1 MECLTDQL
9 ASSGRTLLVE
19 GGAAEGMHLDID
31 LLFPRFCIIMVL
43 PAYSGR
49 PNTRKQNIKTYLM
62 ASLRPVSHC
71 IYALIDGMDSG

>member
-19 GGAAEGMHLDID
+19 GGAAEGMHLDPISP
-31 LLFPRFCIIMVL
+31 LLYYNGL
-43 PAYSGR
+43 TSLLR
-49 PNTRKQNIKTYLM
+49 PSKYKKAKQKKSFLM
-62 ASLRPVSHC
+62 ASLCPVSHC

>member
-49 PNTRKQNIKTYLM
+49 PNTRKQNKKILF
-62 ASLRPVSHC
+62 
-71 IYALIDGMDSG
+71 DGESAPRIPLHICADRWDG